1 MPASR
6 IELTIGIK
14 RMTGKHNERLFF
26 GGVVTVHFTE
36 ITQTSVQ
43 PAMHRPLNV
52 RSNDRITTLAAA
64 RRPRIST
71 LYRALRQAVREN
83 EFDLAY
89 QPILDL
95 RANRI
100 VGAESLLRWRRGFE
114 VISASE
120 FIEGL
125 EESDLLDTVA
135 DWAIREACRRA
146 AWIHRTLQQDFR
158 MAVNVAP
165 QQFVRGRLCAS
176 VLEALQESDCNPQ
189 MLDLEITERTCLNN
203 CDVVQA
209 ALRGFRDRGIV
220 VTIDDFGTGH
230 ANFTCLQSFP
240 VTHLKIDKYYI
251 RHMRGQ
257 NRVLKPIIEAA
268 HRSGILCT
276 AEGIETEAQLRL
288 VKSVGCD
295 EAQGFYIARPMD
307 FDSLIAALEEQVHS
321 DAWEQACAS

>member
-1 MPASR
+1 MGP
-6 IELTIGIK
+6 
-14 RMTGKHNERLFF
+14 
-26 GGVVTVHFTE
+26 FTE
-36 ITQTSVQ
+36 TTQTSLRSAV
-43 PAMHRPLNV
+43 HRPLNI
-52 RSNDRITTLAAA
+52 RSSESITALQSA
-64 RRPRIST
+64 RRTRTNT
-71 LYRALRQAVREN
+71 LYGALRQAIREK

-89 QPILDL
+89 QPIIDL
-95 RANRI
+95 RTNRI
-100 VGAESLLRWRRGFE
+100 VGAESLLRWRRGLE
-114 VISASE
+114 VISAGE

-135 DWAIREACRRA
+135 DWSIREACHRA

-165 QQFVRGRLCAS
+165 QQFVRGRLCGS
-176 VLEALQESDCNPQ
+176 VFEALQETDCNPQ
-189 MLDLEITERTCLNN
+189 MLDLEITERTCLSN

-209 ALRGFRDRGIV
+209 ALGEFRARGIV

-230 ANFTCLQSFP
+230 ANFTFLHSFP

-268 HRSGILCT
+268 HRSGVLCT

-307 FDSLIAALEEQVHS
+307 FDSLTTALEEQVHS
-321 DAWEQACAS
+321 EAWEHACAS